1 MCACMLSHVSHVRLF
16 VSPWTVAPPGSFC
29 SWDSPG
35 KHTGVGC
42 HDLLQ
47 EFFLTQGSN
56 PCLLCLLHWQVGSLP
71 LAPPIK
77 FNWNTAHPF
86 IYTLSLAAFMLC
98 RQSSPMAHTTKRK
111 SLPVPDLHL
120 LFSFKL
126 YFSFTIVLISSTKF

>member
-1 MCACMLSHVSHVRLF
+1 MLSHVSHVRLF

-56 PCLLCLLHWQVGSLP
+56 PCLLCLLHCQAGSLP
-71 LAPPIK
+71 LAPPAK
-77 FNWNTAHPF
+77 PN
-86 IYTLSLAAFMLC
+86 IYTLPCVKQIASG
-98 RQSSPMAHTTKRK
+98 K
-111 SLPVPDLHL
+111 L
-120 LFSFKL
+120 LYSTGL
-126 YFSFTIVLISSTKF
+126 YSTV